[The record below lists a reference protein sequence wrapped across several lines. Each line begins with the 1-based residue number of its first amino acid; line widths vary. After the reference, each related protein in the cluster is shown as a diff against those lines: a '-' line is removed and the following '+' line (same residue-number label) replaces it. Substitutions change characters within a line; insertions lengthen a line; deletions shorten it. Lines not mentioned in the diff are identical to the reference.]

1 MGGEKENME
10 LVFLLDR
17 SASMAGLEKDTIN
30 GFNSVLKKQKE
41 YGGGIKVTT
50 VLFDDDL
57 EELYFRSEI
66 KEIHKMTDKEYFV
79 GGCTALLDAM
89 GKIIYKMIVSQKK
102 EERVNNVIAVIIT
115 DGLENASHEYTYD
128 SVKKMVERQKSAGW
142 EFLFLGAN
150 MDAVSE
156 AANLGISSNRAVTF
170 CNDSKGVALSYEIVG
185 ETLCAMRMA
194 SAGAVPIGSLWKEGI
209 ERDFARRALLKDI
222 RFL

>member
-41 YGGGIKVTT
+41 YEGGIKVTI
-50 VLFDDDL
+50 VLFDDNL
-57 EELYFRSEI
+57 EELYFRSDI
-66 KEIHKMTDKEYFV
+66 KEIHKMTDKEYFI

-89 GKIIYKMIVSQKK
+89 GKIIHKMIVSQRR
-102 EERVNNVIAVIIT
+102 EGANNVIAVIIT

-128 SVKKMVERQKSAGW
+128 SVKKMVERQKNAGW

-185 ETLCAMRMA
+185 ETLCAMRRA
-194 SAGAVPIGSLWKEGI
+194 SAGAEPMGSSWKEGI